1 MFTFHHKPFKAHL
14 RREYD
19 NWMENAQKHYTKF
32 GNLKAPS
39 KTDMC
44 NFVVKAWKEGVSQEV
59 IVKSFVVCGIAK
71 NTSPDQISCL
81 KEDKPAHE
89 ALPVVLE
96 GWTIT
101 QDFV

>member
-1 MFTFHHKPFKAHL
+1 MDGKCSETL
-14 RREYD
+14 VY
-19 NWMENAQKHYTKF
+19 YTKF

-81 KEDKPAHE
+81 KEDRPAHE
-89 ALPVVLE
+89 ALPVVLDE
-96 GWTIT
+96 NIVRFLLRCGYYC
-101 QDFV
+101 DL